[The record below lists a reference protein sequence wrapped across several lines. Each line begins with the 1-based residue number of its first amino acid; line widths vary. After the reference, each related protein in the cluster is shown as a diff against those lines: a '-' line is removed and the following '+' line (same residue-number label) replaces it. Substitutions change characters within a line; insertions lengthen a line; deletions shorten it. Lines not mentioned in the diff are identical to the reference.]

1 MFRTFVYRYRHFAYV
16 TGAYQ
21 SVPSP
26 ARFPEWWDSIAST
39 SRFRPTT
46 SAAMSRLLSFPPHAR
61 EFPALVR
68 RSYPRIRT
76 HERTKERTTVSL
88 PTHTHVSQRK
98 SKCSFPFGSPQVS
111 RAKVCLVQLSIPTPT
126 SLQTFQSHWHTGRV
140 LAFPLFVSN
149 NNHNKKHMARGKFN
163 KRGGGPRLDA
173 VNAQEI
179 ALRDARL
186 ADLEDARAARRLA
199 EEEEADGDEKD
210 DTEPAGAKTP
220 TPVVDN
226 GPKGPPVTTEYDH
239 RRNMVKLA
247 MVRKRREEAEARR
260 QAEEDIEQQQEDER
274 KKMAAMIIADQD
286 DDDED
291 DNGKKKKKNKD
302 AEIPKLDKVTIK
314 RMKPAQMKEAL
325 KIRGL
330 DIQGN
335 AKILLERLLKFEE
348 AR

>member
-1 MFRTFVYRYRHFAYV
+1 
-16 TGAYQ
+16 
-21 SVPSP
+21 
-26 ARFPEWWDSIAST
+26 
-39 SRFRPTT
+39 
-46 SAAMSRLLSFPPHAR
+46 
-61 EFPALVR
+61 
-68 RSYPRIRT
+68 
-76 HERTKERTTVSL
+76 
-88 PTHTHVSQRK
+88 
-98 SKCSFPFGSPQVS
+98 
-111 RAKVCLVQLSIPTPT
+111 
-126 SLQTFQSHWHTGRV
+126 
-140 LAFPLFVSN
+140 
-149 NNHNKKHMARGKFN
+149 MARGKFN

-239 RRNMVKLA
+239 RRNMAKLA